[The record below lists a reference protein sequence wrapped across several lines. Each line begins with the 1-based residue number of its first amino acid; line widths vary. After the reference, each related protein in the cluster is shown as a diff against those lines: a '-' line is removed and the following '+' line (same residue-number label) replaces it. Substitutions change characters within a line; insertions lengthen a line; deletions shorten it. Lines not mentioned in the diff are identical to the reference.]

1 MRFRHALRWLSA
13 AVLLAATLASQPLVA
28 QSLASFEQRVTVHR
42 LANGWTFLLVRRPV
56 APVFSFVTIADV
68 GSAQEVPGIFGLA
81 HMFEHMAFKGT
92 PNIGTTD
99 WPAEEKALARVETA
113 YQAWQAERLS
123 ARPDAAKLEAL
134 LAEFKRREEEAG
146 RFVIKG
152 EFDSWIQREGGVG
165 LNASTGAD
173 TTRYFY
179 SLPANKLELFAY
191 LESERFFH
199 PVFREFY
206 QERDVVQD
214 ERRYSVDSQPVGKL
228 LEQLLGSSFI
238 NHPYGHSTIG
248 AVSDLQSFTRTDA
261 EAFFRTWY
269 APSNLLTVLVGDV
282 DPATAIPMIE
292 KYFGR
297 IPSRP
302 APPPLRTVEPEQIA
316 EKTIV
321 LKDRSEPL
329 YIEAYHKPAITN
341 PDEPAWDVLDLVLS
355 SGRASR
361 LYRSLVRDK
370 KLAVSVSTFSGIPGA
385 KYPHLWGV
393 FVVPAQGAALDKV
406 RDAVRVELDRLKSG
420 DLADAELARAKRRVR
435 ATLVRDLQSN
445 EGLAR
450 QLADY
455 QRFFGDWRETF
466 RYLDRVDAVTKAD
479 VQRIATAAFVDSHRT
494 VGEVIRDEQPAPGP
508 TTAQEGN

>member
-1 MRFRHALRWLSA
+1 MRFRHALRWFAA
-13 AVLLAATLASQPLVA
+13 AVLLAAAFASPHLQA
-28 QSLASFEQRVTVHR
+28 QSLASFEQRVTLHR

-56 APVFSFVTIADV
+56 APVFSFVTVADV

-99 WPAEEKALARVETA
+99 WPAEEKALAAVEAA

-123 ARPDAAKLEAL
+123 PRPDAKKLETL
-134 LAEFKRREEEAG
+134 YAEFKRREEEAG
-146 RFVIKG
+146 RFVTKG
-152 EFDSWIQREGGVG
+152 AFDSLIQREGGVG

-214 ERRYSVDSQPVGKL
+214 ERRYSVDSQPLGKL
-228 LEQLLGSSFI
+228 LEQLLGTAFV

-248 AVSDLQSFTRTDA
+248 AASDLQSFTRTDA

-282 DPATAIPMIE
+282 DPDTAIPMIE

-297 IPSRP
+297 IPARP
-302 APPPLRTVEPEQIA
+302 TPPPLRTVESEQIA

-321 LKDRSEPL
+321 LRDRSEPL
-329 YIEAYHKPAITN
+329 YIEAYHKPAVTG

-355 SGRASR
+355 NGRASR

-370 KLAVSVSTFSGIPGA
+370 KLAVSVSTFSGIPGS
-385 KYPHLWGV
+385 KYPNLWGV
-393 FVVPAQGAALDKV
+393 FVVPGQGAALDKV
-406 RDAVRVELDRLKSG
+406 REAVRLELDRLKSG
-420 DLADAELARAKRRVR
+420 DLTDAELARAKRRVR
-435 ATLVRDLQSN
+435 ATSLRDLQTN
-445 EGLAR
+445 EGLAS

-455 QRFFGDWRETF
+455 QRYFGDWREAF

-479 VQRIATAAFVDSHRT
+479 VARLATATFIDSHRT
-494 VGEVIRDEQPAPGP
+494 VAQVVRDEQPAPGP

>member
-1 MRFRHALRWLSA
+1 MSLRHALRWFATA
-13 AVLLAATLASQPLVA
+13 ALAASVLAPLPLAA
-28 QSLASFEQRVTVHR
+28 QSLASFESQVTVHR

-56 APVFSFVTIADV
+56 APVFSFVTVADV

-92 PNIGTTD
+92 QNIGTTD
-99 WPAEEKALARVETA
+99 WPVEQKALAAVEVA
-113 YQAWQAERLS
+113 YQAWSAERLS
-123 ARPDAAKLEAL
+123 PRPDPAKLEPL
-134 LAEFKRREEEAG
+134 YAEFKRLEEEAG

-152 EFDSWIQREGGVG
+152 EFDSLVQREGGVG

-191 LESERFFH
+191 LESERFYH

-228 LEQLLGSSFI
+228 LEQLLGSAFVS
-238 NHPYGHSTIG
+238 HPYSHSTIG
-248 AVSDLQSFTRTDA
+248 ATSDLQSFTRTDA
-261 EAFFRTWY
+261 EEFFRIWY
-269 APSNLLTVLVGDV
+269 APTNLLTVLVGDI
-282 DPATAIPMIE
+282 DPVTAIPLIE

-297 IPSRP
+297 IPARP
-302 APPPLRTVEPEQIA
+302 APPVLRTVEPEQIA
-316 EKTIV
+316 EKSIV
-321 LKDRSEPL
+321 LRDRSEPL
-329 YIEAYHKPAITN
+329 YLEAYHKPAITD

-355 SGRASR
+355 NGRASR

-370 KLAVSVSTFSGIPGA
+370 KLAVSVSTFSGIPGS

-393 FVVPAQGAALDKV
+393 FVVPAQGVPLDKV
-406 RDAVRVELDRLKSG
+406 RDAVRAELERLKAG
-420 DLADAELARAKRRVR
+420 DLSDAELARAKRRVR
-435 ATLVRDLQSN
+435 ATLLRDLQSN

-450 QLADY
+450 QLADS
-455 QRFFGDWRETF
+455 QRYFGDWRETF
-466 RYLDRVDAVTKAD
+466 RYLDRVDAVAKAD
-479 VQRIATAAFVDSHRT
+479 VQRIATATFVDAHKT
-494 VGEVIRDEQPAPGP
+494 TGEVIRDEQPAPGP
-508 TTAQEGN
+508 TTKQEGK

>member
-1 MRFRHALRWLSA
+1 MNSRHVLRWFSVVLSFA
-13 AVLLAATLASQPLVA
+13 ALAGFAPLRA
-28 QSLASFEQRVTVHR
+28 QSLASFEQRVTLHR

-92 PNIGTTD
+92 PNLGTTD
-99 WPAEEKALARVETA
+99 WPAEEKALAAVEAA
-113 YQAWQAERLS
+113 YQAWQDERFS
-123 ARPDAAKLEAL
+123 PRPDPQKLETL
-134 LAEFKRREEEAG
+134 YAEFKKREEEAG
-146 RFVIKG
+146 RFVTKG
-152 EFDSWIQREGGVG
+152 AFDSLVQLEGGVG

-191 LESERFFH
+191 LESERFYR

-214 ERRYSVDSQPVGKL
+214 ERRYSVDSQPEGRL
-228 LEQLLGSSFI
+228 LEQLLGSAFV

-248 AVSDLQSFTRTDA
+248 AASDLQAFTRTDA
-261 EAFFRTWY
+261 ENFFRDWY

-297 IPSRP
+297 IPARKTPS
-302 APPPLRTVEPEQIA
+302 PLRTVEAEQIA
-316 EKTIV
+316 EKTVI
-321 LKDRSEPL
+321 LRDRSEPI
-329 YIEAYHKPAITN
+329 YIEVYHKPAITD
-341 PDEPAWDVLDLVLS
+341 PDEPVWDVLDLALS

-361 LYRSLVRDK
+361 LYRALVRDK
-370 KLAVSVSTFSGIPGA
+370 KLAVSVSTFSGVPGA

-393 FVVPAQGAALDKV
+393 FVIPAQGASLDKV
-406 RDAVRVELDRLKSG
+406 REGVRVELDRLKAG
-420 DLADAELARAKRRVR
+420 DLSDAELSRAKRRVR
-435 ATLVRDLQSN
+435 STLLRDLQSN

-455 QRFFGDWRETF
+455 QRYFGDWRETF

-479 VQRIATAAFVDSHRT
+479 VARIATAAFIDSHRT
-494 VGEVIRDEQPAPGP
+494 VAQVVRDDQPAPGP

>member
-1 MRFRHALRWLSA
+1 MTFRHALRWLPA
-13 AVLLAATLASQPLVA
+13 AVLLAAIPAPPPLAA
-28 QSLASFEQRVTVHR
+28 QSLASFEKQVTVHR
-42 LANGWTFLLVRRPV
+42 LANGWTFVLVRRPV
-56 APVFSFVTIADV
+56 APVFSFVTVADV
-68 GSAQEVPGIFGLA
+68 GSAQEAPGIYGLA

-99 WPAEEKALARVETA
+99 WPAEEKALVLVEKA

-123 ARPDAAKLEAL
+123 PRPDTGKLAALQ
-134 LAEFKRREEEAG
+134 AEFKQREEEAG

-152 EFDSWIQREGGVG
+152 EFDSLVQREGGVG

-179 SLPANKLELFAY
+179 SMPANKLELFAY
-191 LESERFFH
+191 LESERFFR

-214 ERRYSVDSQPVGKL
+214 ERRYSVDSQPIGKL
-228 LEQLLGSSFI
+228 IEQLLGAAFVS
-238 NHPYGHSTIG
+238 HPYGRSTIG

-297 IPSRP
+297 IPARP

-329 YIEAYHKPAITN
+329 YLEAYHKGAATD

-370 KLAVSVSTFSGIPGA
+370 KLAVQVSSFSGFPGT

-393 FVVPAQGAALDKV
+393 FVVPTQGAALDKV
-406 RDAVRVELDRLKSG
+406 RDAVRVELDRLKTG

-435 ATLVRDLQSN
+435 ATLLRDLQTN

-450 QLADY
+450 QLADA
-455 QRFFGDWRETF
+455 QRSYGDWRETF

-479 VQRIATAAFVDSHRT
+479 VQRIATATFVDSHRT

-508 TTAQEGN
+508 TTTQGGN

>member
-1 MRFRHALRWLSA
+1 V
-13 AVLLAATLASQPLVA
+13 AVLFAAAFSSPPLSA
-28 QSLASFEQRVTVHR
+28 QSLASFEQQVTVHR
-42 LANGWTFLLVRRPV
+42 LANGWTFVLVRRPV
-56 APVFSFVTIADV
+56 APVFSFVTVADV

-92 PNIGTTD
+92 QHIGTAD
-99 WPAEEKALARVETA
+99 WPAEEKALALVETA

-123 ARPDAAKLEAL
+123 AHPDAAKLGAL
-134 LAEFKRREEEAG
+134 LAEFKRREDEAG
-146 RFVIKG
+146 RFVIKN
-152 EFDSWIQREGGVG
+152 EFDSLLQREGGVG
-165 LNASTGAD
+165 MNANTGAD
-173 TTRYFY
+173 TTRYYY
-179 SLPANKLELFAY
+179 SLPANKLEMFAY

-214 ERRYSVDSQPVGKL
+214 ERRFSVDSQPVGKL
-228 LEQLLGSSFI
+228 LEQLLGSAFI
-238 NHPYGHSTIG
+238 THPYGHSTIG
-248 AVSDLQSFTRTDA
+248 AISDLQSFTRTDA
-261 EAFFRTWY
+261 ETFFRTWY

-282 DPATAIPMIE
+282 DPATAIPLIE

-297 IPSRP
+297 IPARET
-302 APPPLRTVEPEQIA
+302 PPPLRTVEPEQIA

-329 YIEAYHKPAITN
+329 YVEAYHKPAATG
-341 PDEPAWDVLDLVLS
+341 PDEPTWDVLDLVLS
-355 SGRASR
+355 NGRASR

-370 KLAVSVSTFSGIPGA
+370 KLAVQVSTFSGIPGA
-385 KYPHLWGV
+385 KYPNLWGV

-406 RDAVRVELDRLKSG
+406 RDAVRAELDRLKAG

-435 ATLVRDLQSN
+435 ATLLRDLQSN

-450 QLADY
+450 QLADA
-455 QRFFGDWRETF
+455 QRSFGDWRETF

-479 VQRIATAAFVDSHRT
+479 VQRIATATFVDSHRT
-494 VGEVIRDEQPAPGP
+494 VGEVVRDEQPAPGP
-508 TTAQEGN
+508 TTKQEGN

>member
-1 MRFRHALRWLSA
+1 MRLRHVLRWIAALSFA
-13 AVLLAATLASQPLVA
+13 ALTTSPQIEA
-28 QSLASFEQRVTVHR
+28 QSLASFEQRVTLHR

-56 APVFSFVTIADV
+56 APVFSFVTVADV

-92 PNIGTTD
+92 PNLGTTD
-99 WPAEEKALARVETA
+99 WPAEEKALAAVEAA
-113 YQAWQAERLS
+113 YQAWQDERLS
-123 ARPDAAKLEAL
+123 PRPDPKKLETL
-134 LAEFKRREEEAG
+134 YAEFKTREEEAG
-146 RFVIKG
+146 RFVTKG
-152 EFDSWIQREGGVG
+152 AFDSLIQQEGGVG

-191 LESERFFH
+191 LESERFFR

-228 LEQLLGSSFI
+228 LEQLLGSAFV

-248 AVSDLQSFTRTDA
+248 AASDLQSFTRTDA
-261 EAFFRTWY
+261 EAFFRNWY
-269 APSNLLTVLVGDV
+269 APGNLLTVLVGDV
-282 DPATAIPMIE
+282 DPATAIPLIE

-297 IPSRP
+297 IPARP
-302 APPPLRTVEPEQIA
+302 TPPPLRTVEAEQIA

-321 LKDRSEPL
+321 LSDRSEPL
-329 YIEAYHKPAITN
+329 YVEAYHKPAITH
-341 PDEPAWDVLDLVLS
+341 PDEPAWDVLDLALS
-355 SGRASR
+355 NGRASR

-393 FVVPAQGAALDKV
+393 FVVPAQGADLAKV
-406 RDAVRVELDRLKSG
+406 QEAVHAELERLKAG
-420 DLADAELARAKRRVR
+420 DLTDAELSRAKRRVR
-435 ATLVRDLQSN
+435 STLLRELQSN

-450 QLADY
+450 QLADF

-479 VQRIATAAFVDSHRT
+479 VARIATGAFVDSHRT
-494 VGEVIRDEQPAPGP
+494 VAQVVRDEEPAPGP
-508 TTAQEGN
+508 TTKAEN